1 MKKWKNHGEI
11 SKIQPFIDKHNWE
24 GKKYSSEKDEWKN
37 LRKIIP
43 QMLLMVCIL
52 KKENISCLSFKT

>member
-24 GKKYSSEKDEWKN
+24 GKKYSSEKGE
-37 LRKIIP
+37 
-43 QMLLMVCIL
+43 
-52 KKENISCLSFKT
+52 